1 MTVLQKAGASIDLDR
16 HRLRH
21 FMDEAVA
28 AGQAV
33 VIDKP
38 VDLADVAAHLE
49 GNEQAVLFRS
59 VGPEGAELAGNV
71 MGSRERIALAL
82 GCKPEALSHEIM
94 RRLQNKPQIV
104 ELTRAEAP
112 VQQIVLTGDEADLT
126 KLPVHLQHALDG
138 APYISSTIDIV
149 RDPATGMMNVGIRR
163 LMLRGRRDAGV
174 DLLAPSDLKVI
185 YELSARRGEK
195 LPVAFV
201 LGAHPVDHVAA
212 VMRIPID
219 EVGIMA
225 SLRDGPLPL
234 VKCVTNDLMVPADAE
249 MILEGYFDE
258 RGHVE
263 PEGPYGEFLG
273 YYGELKMNPVF
284 HLTAITKRAD
294 ALFQTSTIGGRTMER
309 TDTSQLNAARAE
321 VTIWRALQ
329 TAVREPTDVNVLT
342 ASGGSLHVRVA
353 IRQRAPG
360 EARNAIA
367 AVFGSV
373 ANSKHVWVVDP
384 DIDVRSDG
392 QMDWAMAT
400 RFQADRDLVVQSG
413 FRAVP
418 LDPSLQGQRT
428 GAKAGFDCTLPFAQA
443 MGGGPIIPAPPS
455 YGAKRFASI
464 EAALADGPKFF
475 QELMAA
481 MASRD
486 GREIVLK
493 LEELRLAGRVGR
505 DKEGRWIAL

>member
-1 MTVLQKAGASIDLDR
+1 MSIVQKAGAPIDLDR
-16 HRLRH
+16 HRLRR
-21 FMDEAVA
+21 FVEEAAA
-28 AGQAV
+28 AGLAKV
-33 VIDKP
+33 VEAP
-38 VDLADVAAHLE
+38 TDLADVAAAFE
-49 GNEQAVLFRS
+49 GSPDAILFRRA
-59 VGPEGAELAGNV
+59 GPEGAELVGNV
-71 MGSRERIALAL
+71 NGSRERLALAF
-82 GCKPEALSHEIM
+82 GCAPEQLTREIM
-94 RRLQNKPQIV
+94 RRLGNKPHVV

-112 VQQIVLTGDEADLT
+112 VQQVTLIGEAADLT
-126 KLPVHLQHALDG
+126 ALPVHLQHALDG

-149 RDPATGMMNVGIRR
+149 RDPDTGLTNVGIRR
-163 LMLRGRRDAGV
+163 LMLRGRREAGV

-185 YELSARRGEK
+185 YERSARRGEK

-212 VMRIPID
+212 VMRIPVD

-225 SLRDGPLPL
+225 SLRDGPLPV

-273 YYGELKMNPVF
+273 YYGELKRNPVF

-294 ALFQTSTIGGRTMER
+294 ALFQTSTIGGRTMAF
-309 TDTSQLNAARAE
+309 TDTAQLNAARAE

-329 TAVREPTDVNVLT
+329 TAVREPVDVNVLT

-384 DIDVRSDG
+384 DIDVRDDG

-400 RFQADRDLVVQSG
+400 RFQADRDLVVADG
-413 FRAVP
+413 FRVVP
-418 LDPSLQGQRT
+418 LDPSLNGART
-428 GAKAGFDCTLPFAQA
+428 GAKAGFDCTLPFERAIA
-443 MGGGPIIPAPPS
+443 GGPTIPAPPT
-455 YGAKRFASI
+455 YGGPRFADVR
-464 EAALADGPKFF
+464 AALADGPKHF
-475 QELMAA
+475 QDLMAA
-481 MASRD
+481 TGSRD
-486 GREIVLK
+486 GREIVVA
-493 LEELRLAGRVGR
+493 LEELRREGRVGR
-505 DKEGRWIAL
+505 DPEGRWTAT